1 MNTLLVANPKGG
13 SGKTT
18 LAINLAVMLAA
29 QGGNVRLLDL
39 DRQRSATNW
48 LTQRPAGLPVVWS
61 YEPDNK
67 PATKAGWLIIDSP
80 AGLHGKTLSRAIK
93 LAQHIMVPIGSS
105 AFDIGASTEFLQVLK
120 EEKAIRKQRVN
131 IGMVGMRISPRTRAA
146 QQLEAFLTG
155 HDFPLIGVL
164 QDTQAYVNAGFEGKG
179 VFDLPIR
186 TTQREREQW
195 RALSEWLNPKIH
207 A

>member
-18 LAINLAVMLAA
+18 LAINLAVMLAT
-29 QGGNVRLLDL
+29 QGSNVRLLDL

-48 LTQRPAGLPVVWS
+48 LVQRPADLPVVWP

-67 PATKAGWLIIDSP
+67 SATKAGWLIIDSP

-93 LAQHIMVPIGSS
+93 LAQHIVVPIGSS
-105 AFDIGASTEFLQVLK
+105 AFDIGASTEFLHTLK
-120 EEKAIRKQRVN
+120 EEKAIRKQRVS

-146 QQLEAFLTG
+146 QQLETFLTG

-164 QDTQAYVNAGFEGKG
+164 QDTQAYVNASFEGKG
-179 VFDLPIR
+179 VFDLPPRI
-186 TTQREREQW
+186 TLREREQW
-195 RALSEWLNPKIH
+195 RALGEWLTPKNH